1 MSKLN
6 TRRLGSA
13 WEKKAA
19 DYFVQNGCSIISV
32 NYRCK
37 FGEIDIIMRD
47 GDEICFVEVKYRA
60 SGQYGSSVEAVN
72 RSKQQRIRNAA
83 AYYLTTKL
91 HTQDILCRFDVLGFD
106 MNEYGNVNITHIK
119 NAF

>member
-6 TRRLGSA
+6 TRQLGSI

-19 DYFVQNGCSIISV
+19 EYLVSNGCSIIDT
-32 NYRCK
+32 NYRCRL
-37 FGEIDIIMRD
+37 GEIDIIMQD
-47 GDEICFVEVKYRA
+47 GGEICFVEVKYRT
-60 SGQYGSSVEAVN
+60 GGRYGGAIEAVN
-72 RSKQQRIRNAA
+72 CSKQQRIRKAA
-83 AYYLTTKL
+83 VYYLTTKL

-106 MNEYGNVNITHIK
+106 MDEHGNVDITHIK